1 MPEEVIDLADA
12 ERTAERYIRGRIK
25 NVKEIVIEAAKLSAI
40 GNMTV
45 YEVEGRVTFGGG
57 VFSKS
62 EERLFKVQ
70 ISSTDGKVV
79 GYQT

>member
-1 MPEEVIDLADA
+1 MPEEVIDLPDA
-12 ERTAERYIRGRIK
+12 ERTAERYVRGRIK

-45 YEVEGRVTFGGG
+45 YEVEGRAIFGGG

-79 GYQT
+79 GYQI

>member
-1 MPEEVIDLADA
+1 MPEEIIDLGDA
-12 ERTAERYIRGRIK
+12 ERTAERYVRGLIK
-25 NVKEIVIEAAKLSAI
+25 NVKEIMIEAAKLSTI
-40 GNMTV
+40 GNMTI

-70 ISSTDGKVV
+70 VSSKDGKVV
-79 GYQT
+79 GYQV